1 MSKSPKKMKLIN
13 ISEKKAVLDLA
24 IQRDT
29 AYARIKRMITNVFK
43 MITPFQTRNVS
54 AIIRGMQKGGG
65 CCLFQSL
72 MTMVSLTTTNYKTC
86 IQAHLRLELMLAIA
100 LTCLYKANVGIG
112 FKSPEETIAG
122 IDYFVH

>member
-1 MSKSPKKMKLIN
+1 MKLIN

-43 MITPFQTRNVS
+43 MITLFQTRNVS

-72 MTMVSLTTTNYKTC
+72 MTMISLMTKYKTC
-86 IQAHLRLELMLAIA
+86 IQAHLRLELMQAIA